1 MTKHIYTLAV
11 LTLFIQVSFESQCTA
26 KNAVNVGSTIF
37 SESDLLK
44 DCWSTEQITLLTFRM
59 VLEDI
64 LPSPDV
70 LKVKGEEFV
79 IDVVEYFKL
88 VLEVVRRVKD
98 TNNKHLML
106 VALSDLLGNCTI
118 FIANVSFIPF

>member
-1 MTKHIYTLAV
+1 MPTTRIFV
-11 LTLFIQVSFESQCTA
+11 LTTIIFLSILPITLQTCNKRS
-26 KNAVNVGSTIF
+26 VNVGTVLF

-44 DCWSTEQITLLTFRM
+44 DCWSTERITLLTYRM

-79 IDVVEYFKL
+79 IEVVDYFKL
-88 VLEVVRRVKD
+88 VLEVVRRISDV
-98 TNNKHLML
+98 NSKHLML
-106 VALSDLLGNCTI
+106 LALSDLLGK
-118 FIANVSFIPF
+118 F